1 MTENANF
8 KRRVRARAKK
18 TGESY
23 TTALVHLRGETPA
36 RPPRSLRLAVAQSKA
51 FGDPGDT
58 AGLRATGAGMRQLMR
73 EARAAGARLLH
84 FPEGATC
91 SPDKRIMSTTGP
103 ETIGP
108 ANWNRCDWATLRE
121 ELEAIRALAKDIG
134 LWVAFGSVHQL
145 SPPHRPHLSLYVISD
160 TGELVT
166 RYDERL
172 LSNTKVS
179 FMYTPGTAP
188 VTFKVDGIRFGCT
201 LGMESHYP
209 ESFIDYERRG
219 VDCVLF
225 STTGGMA
232 FAAETLGHAASNSYW
247 ASIAVHAE
255 QSREAPSGIAAPN
268 GSWAA
273 RCPADGTPDFAIA
286 EITIDAN
293 APERPWRRTARGG
306 LYEPHQVP
314 DDPRILSRQSF

>member
-8 KRRVRARAKK
+8 KRRVRARAAR

-23 TTALVHLRGETPA
+23 TTALMHLRGETSA
-36 RPPRSLRLAVAQSKA
+36 LPPRSLRLAVAQSKS

-58 AGLRATGAGMRQLMR
+58 AGLRAADAGMRQLMR
-73 EARAAGARLLH
+73 EARTAGARLLR

-91 SPDKRIMSTTGP
+91 SPDKRIMSSTGP
-103 ETIGP
+103 EKIGP
-108 ANWNRCDWATLRE
+108 ADWNRCDWATLRK
-121 ELEAIRALAKDIG
+121 ELEATRLLARDIG

-145 SPPHRPHLSLYVISD
+145 SAPHRPHLSLYVISD

-179 FMYTPGTAP
+179 FMYTPGNAP
-188 VTFKVDGIRFGCT
+188 VTFEVDGIRFGCT

-232 FAAETLGHAASNSYW
+232 FAAEILGHAASNSYW
-247 ASIAVHAE
+247 ASIAVHAD

-273 RCPADGTPDFAIA
+273 RCPADGTQGFAVA

-293 APERPWRRTARGG
+293 DPARPWRRTARGG

-314 DDPRILSRQSF
+314 DDPRSLSRQSF